1 MVVVVAAAVEEL
13 VAELVGSAA
22 VLAVGV
28 GEVGSQGRPHPLFL
42 LLLAAVAVAP
52 VAVVVGAVVVLP
64 PFAAVVRQRRR
75 RGNHGR

>member
-42 LLLAAVAVAP
+42 LLLAAVVVVVAVA
-52 VAVVVGAVVVLP
+52 AVVVLP